1 MTEGPPAG
9 GPSSFCRSRATAGER
24 EAVTITR
31 LVVLVVGIAAL
42 AAAVPSLRGNAA
54 SLQKQVSNWV
64 DTPRRQRPERRA
76 DLERRIRVRARGD
89 DRRRALRNLVGSPA
103 DENTVKVEGL
113 QLECWYYGVAG
124 ATGAYQFCFQD
135 GKLSSKRRFATG

>member
-24 EAVTITR
+24 EAVTIAR

-42 AAAVPSLRGNAA
+42 AAVVPSLRGNAT

-64 DTPRRQRPERRA
+64 DTHGANGQSAEQISSGEFASTHAGMPPS
-76 DLERRIRVRARGD
+76 
-89 DRRRALRNLVGSPA
+89 ALRNLVGSPA

-113 QLECWYYGVAG
+113 QLPCWYYGVAG

-135 GKLSSKRRFATG
+135 GKLSSKRRFASG

>member
-1 MTEGPPAG
+1 V
-9 GPSSFCRSRATAGER
+9 GER

-42 AAAVPSLRGNAA
+42 AAAVPSLRGNAT

-64 DTPRRQRPERRA
+64 DTHGGNGQSAEQISSGEFASAHAQMTPS
-76 DLERRIRVRARGD
+76 
-89 DRRRALRNLVGSPA
+89 ALRNLVGSPA
-103 DENTVKVEGL
+103 DESTVKVEGL

-124 ATGAYQFCFQD
+124 ATGVYQFCFQD
-135 GKLSSKRRFATG
+135 GKLGSKRRFASG